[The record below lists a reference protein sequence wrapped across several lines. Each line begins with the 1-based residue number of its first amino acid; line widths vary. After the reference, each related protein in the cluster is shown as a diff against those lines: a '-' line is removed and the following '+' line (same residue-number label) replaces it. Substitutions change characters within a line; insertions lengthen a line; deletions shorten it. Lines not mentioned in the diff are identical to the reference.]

1 MSDIITNL
9 IDQAEKI
16 KNTQKEIWIPEFDTD
31 VQELNRILRLYEC
44 DPNEAASQFN
54 LTNMSQFNSFGE
66 YIKSKAINAVGYKF
80 SATTKTTSRSKKC
93 PNCKGIDFEYVQG
106 TYVCKNCGMTVIKK
120 KVSQATNKDNLDDA
134 KHIMKQ
140 LNAIS
145 GRLLTPPANIT
156 KIMKYIVEWFTN
168 KSHLRDWLIYSN
180 RLEAF
185 KEKYKEITDSSI
197 DLSYFEE
204 EIKPG
209 VENLCDYGVFKM
221 ITDEF
226 YLLTDYLR
234 IYNTFTSNMVSLPVE
249 NQIDIC
255 KHYLFDKMRNL
266 AISLYNA
273 TSQTSNVS
281 NVSNVSTSSSTSP
294 VQDNIKEV
302 KASQSKSKKKNSN
315 KNSSKSID
323 VVSKLL
329 PRVLQIL
336 GENASAAT
344 PEMIFNLLYSHNN
357 LIFAKDLVDV
367 ETSDSSKL
375 IKVCL
380 NDDIK
385 LLLPTTDE
393 VYNYLGINYEIG
405 KYIVHHQI
413 TDISNETPIKQE
425 ICKIFNQ
432 NILLPGLIFTYSDLC
447 GTKGSIPKKFNYQQN
462 YIFIIKDVYKIELIP
477 INETDKQTILNI
489 MIDFNNYI
497 KTMKA
502 SESGKKHNACLWQ
515 VALMFI
521 LELPYYRCYADIIKI
536 LPIKSLSTIIHI
548 KEYWSQYLIDN
559 YEKLDKYRKT
569 LRTKCIDTSESKTIV
584 YNGEVDVENVYD
596 FINGTGTCYKNN
608 EEDAYLKEKLNIKD
622 NQNNEWTKNVA
633 MFKDMPKTEEVEIRS
648 SENNSDDDEDRLSE
662 SEESYEDSDDFE
674 DDSDSED

>member
-1 MSDIITNL
+1 MSDIIANL

-16 KNTQKEIWIPEFDTD
+16 KNSQKDIWTDEFDAD
-31 VQELNRILRLYEC
+31 IKELNRILNLYEC

-54 LTNMSQFNSFGE
+54 LTTVSQFNSFGD
-66 YIKSKAINAVGYKF
+66 YVQSKSINAVSYKF

-93 PNCKGIDFEYVQG
+93 PNCKGVDFEYVQG
-106 TYVCKNCGMTVIKK
+106 TYVCKNCGITVIKK
-120 KVSQATNKDNLDDA
+120 KVSQTTNKDNLDDA

-168 KSHLRDWLIYSN
+168 KTHLREWLIYSN
-180 RLEAF
+180 RLELF
-185 KEKYKEITDSSI
+185 KEKYKEITDN
-197 DLSYFEE
+197 DLNLSYFDEQ
-204 EIKPG
+204 IKPG
-209 VENLCDYGVFKM
+209 VENLCEYGVFKM

-226 YLLTDYLR
+226 YALTSYLK
-234 IYNTFTSNMVSLPVE
+234 IYNGFTNNIISLPVE
-249 NQIDIC
+249 NQVNIC
-255 KHYLFDKMRNL
+255 KHYLFDKMKNL
-266 AISLYNA
+266 AITLHTAILNP
-273 TSQTSNVS
+273 QPQVPQN
-281 NVSNVSTSSSTSP
+281 SSPKT
-294 VQDNIKEV
+294 
-302 KASQSKSKKKNSN
+302 KSKNKKNTPN
-315 KNSSKSID
+315 KVNII
-323 VVSKLL
+323 SKLL

-336 GENASAAT
+336 GDAANTCT
-344 PEMIFNLLYSHNN
+344 PEQIFNLLYSHNSV
-357 LIFAKDLVDV
+357 IFTKEYVTV
-367 ETSDSSKL
+367 SKGSETYQ
-375 IKVCL
+375 VCI

-393 VYNYLGINYEIG
+393 IYNFEGVDYDIG

-413 TDISNETPIKQE
+413 TDITCETPLKQE

-497 KTMKA
+497 KNMKA
-502 SESGKKHNACLWQ
+502 LESGKKHNACLWQ

-521 LELPYYRCYADIIKI
+521 LQLPYYRCYSDIIGI

-559 YEKLDKYRKT
+559 YEKLDKYRRT
-569 LRTKCIDTSESKTIV
+569 LRTKCTDTSETKTVI

-608 EEDAYLKEKLNIKD
+608 EEDAYLKEKLNIKETTPND
-622 NQNNEWTKNVA
+622 WTKNVR
-633 MFKDMPKTEEVEIRS
+633 MFGNTASKPEEVEEVKETEDIEDNEDDKL
-648 SENNSDDDEDRLSE
+648 SEEDDEYYDSE
-662 SEESYEDSDDFE
+662 SEEEYIE
-674 DDSDSED
+674 DDEDD